1 MKHQMDYM
9 KFKLLLRISI
19 KFLYLILLSC
29 LVVWLISISKIIF
42 LFNFAITNSNS
53 LQSSN
58 SMVVVGVGRFQPLD
72 VDRIV
77 HIINLGIV

>member
-1 MKHQMDYM
+1 MKHQMAYM

-58 SMVVVGVGRFQPLD
+58 SMVVGVGRFQPLD